1 MSRRGRVQNAEQPR
15 LLESPAMTQRQLRL
29 GGPREGK
36 TWASGL
42 SYVCDDF
49 GLVAG
54 AGRMNLIAAKDH
66 ITAEG
71 Y

>member
-1 MSRRGRVQNAEQPR
+1 
-15 LLESPAMTQRQLRL
+15 MTQRQLRL